1 MLRKSEES
9 NVREILCEHQ
19 VQWRRGRSCSRAPGR
34 FTCSPQRN
42 PWRSRFILKDCSLW
56 EAPTLKHRRNEGR
69 NKYWEELLLT
79 DHNPSS
85 HPTGPFRVEE
95 AKELE
100 MEWCWAWWKGRT
112 EGGGIFAFVFVSYH
126 SIFNFNWQK
135 KKEFSPSWV
144 CLPITVVAKGS
155 SCLHFDRQDFHLIF
169 SHGPADEGE
178 WQSNWMKVGLLA
190 KINPSQEVVASAILS
205 LMYHPWQ

>member
-1 MLRKSEES
+1 MWLNHGLGCPSWTQLDPAGSNHPPQGPTESRLRWGHHRGNVGKEGQKMLRKSEES

-135 KKEFSPSWV
+135 KKNFPQVESVYP
-144 CLPITVVAKGS
+144 
-155 SCLHFDRQDFHLIF
+155 
-169 SHGPADEGE
+169 
-178 WQSNWMKVGLLA
+178 
-190 KINPSQEVVASAILS
+190 
-205 LMYHPWQ
+205 